1 MNAQLEF
8 KIFCLENYKQI
19 NNMRGVETF
28 RLFQKYGVFDYLQ
41 KHYEV
46 LHSTGE
52 SYLINDINR
61 FIQVRSA
68 KN

>member
-8 KIFCLENYKQI
+8 KIFCLENYKQA
-19 NNMRGVETF
+19 NNMKGRETF

-41 KHYEV
+41 KHYDV

-52 SYLINDINR
+52 DYLIKDINQ
-61 FIQVRSA
+61 FIQVRS
-68 KN
+68 